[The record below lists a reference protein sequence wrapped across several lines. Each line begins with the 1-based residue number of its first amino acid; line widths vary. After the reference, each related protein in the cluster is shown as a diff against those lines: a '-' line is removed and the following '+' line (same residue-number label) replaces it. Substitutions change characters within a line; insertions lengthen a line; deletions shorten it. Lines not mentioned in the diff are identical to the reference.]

1 MAYRSNSRFHSV
13 WRKARPPASFPGDGP
28 NGAHVFA
35 IWRANPAFENN
46 RSTSGHKSIE
56 GDFPRERCVSVLAGR
71 AVYRKRLAWHRVR
84 ARARLALAA

>member
-46 RSTSGHKSIE
+46 RSTSDHKSIK
-56 GDFPRERCVSVLAGR
+56 GDFPSEGGVSRIWLAVPFTVSALRGIESARESA
-71 AVYRKRLAWHRVR
+71 
-84 ARARLALAA
+84 